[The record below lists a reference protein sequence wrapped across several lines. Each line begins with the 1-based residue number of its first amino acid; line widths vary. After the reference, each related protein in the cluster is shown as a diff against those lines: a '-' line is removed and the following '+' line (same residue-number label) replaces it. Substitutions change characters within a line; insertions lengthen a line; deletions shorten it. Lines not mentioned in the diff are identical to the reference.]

1 MASVEDGRVTLARP
15 PSDGELLPMT
25 KLLDELLAS
34 DEGEEPPMRDASG
47 NLVEV
52 RVQVP
57 WQLHQLSA
65 DGSNAAGEDPEAIK
79 APAEPVLVR
88 LTLTC
93 VEMLLEHHARFVVE
107 TENGSYNGALPG
119 PFLTA
124 LMQFCPSRIPVVRA
138 VNTAPLV
145 TMSGQVI
152 AGVGLD
158 RKTGLFHLR
167 FYAHA
172 CRQIHRPKTMSVLRY
187 AIC

>member
-1 MASVEDGRVTLARP
+1 
-15 PSDGELLPMT
+15 
-25 KLLDELLAS
+25 
-34 DEGEEPPMRDASG
+34 MRRHA
-47 NLVEV
+47 
-52 RVQVP
+52 
-57 WQLHQLSA
+57 
-65 DGSNAAGEDPEAIK
+65 
-79 APAEPVLVR
+79 VR

-158 RKTGLFHLR
+158 RKTGLFHR
-167 FYAHA
+167 
-172 CRQIHRPKTMSVLRY
+172 IDPVLRACVPPNPPTEDDVRAALRY
-187 AIC
+187 LLDEWLVDVALDPVGKCVAIMLALTLIERGLLPGAPSFFR